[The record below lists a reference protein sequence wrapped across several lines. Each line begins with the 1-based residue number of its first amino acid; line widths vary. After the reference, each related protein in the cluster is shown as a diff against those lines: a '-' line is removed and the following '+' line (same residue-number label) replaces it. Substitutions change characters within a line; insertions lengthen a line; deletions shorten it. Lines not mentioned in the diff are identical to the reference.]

1 MERVERSLGAL
12 ALWPVCTPT
21 KTGRRDDNIR
31 PAFQC
36 QARMATPSLFTRA
49 GGHAQYRRHQ
59 MRSKFI
65 TEEIKNR
72 RRPCWGHAFACS
84 PVESLAPG
92 TLKTWE
98 EVLSFSGLEESSLS
112 LQGTVRPLRL
122 RGERALD
129 LRGAAHSQLTVH
141 LHRAPLDAENK
152 ESNSSFLWLYRKVP
166 LSLHSPSI
174 SPFIPLILNPH
185 IKPPEKQETTV
196 GTRRPPAREFF
207 TPRVSAAPGESPCP
221 E

>member
-1 MERVERSLGAL
+1 
-12 ALWPVCTPT
+12 
-21 KTGRRDDNIR
+21 
-31 PAFQC
+31 
-36 QARMATPSLFTRA
+36 MATPSLFTRA

-98 EVLSFSGLEESSLS
+98 EVLSFSGLKESSLS

-129 LRGAAHSQLTVH
+129 LRGAAHSQLMVH

-152 ESNSSFLWLYRKVP
+152 ESNFLFLWLYRKVP

-185 IKPPEKQETTV
+185 IKPPRETRNHR
-196 GTRRPPAREFF
+196 GDPAPSSEGILHTSCERCSGGV
-207 TPRVSAAPGESPCP
+207 PVP
-221 E
+221 